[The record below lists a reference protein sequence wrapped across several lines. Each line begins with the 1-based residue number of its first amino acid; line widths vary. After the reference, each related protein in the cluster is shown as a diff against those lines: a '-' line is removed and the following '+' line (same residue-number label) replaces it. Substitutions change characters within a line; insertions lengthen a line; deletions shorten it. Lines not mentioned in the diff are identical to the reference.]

1 MRYHWLYVLA
11 FLTATPLADFAKPLA
26 PWGDVRVKHAWS
38 SIPANWETLGC
49 PSAGTTI
56 DLYIALNS
64 RHDNALID
72 ALYEVSD
79 PKHPR
84 HIHLTAAP
92 LARSFTYGA
101 HLSKEQVAELVRP
114 HPETLEF
121 VTSWLAHHGV
131 RPSSIS
137 MTHGGAWLTVSNVLV
152 SRANEMLGA
161 SYQLYRHAKVNDT
174 IIRTVSY
181 ALPEVLHAHIQA
193 VAPTTYFAS
202 IRTQRRTP
210 PRRSVKAAA
219 ALAETEATSGKPVT
233 VLSSR
238 TTSSQLRGL
247 YKTFAYVPAAADRNT
262 LGIYGYQRQYP
273 SQTDLAMYMSN
284 FRADVL
290 PPTLATFTVELVNGG
305 EYDPNNPGKEAN
317 LNVQYAS
324 AMVYP
329 TPIIFYSIGGW
340 MEVSDSGEP
349 LPGDVELETLGY
361 LFRKADIPQTISVSY
376 SDYEHQQNDTSLT
389 QLISSLRF
397 SRFVT
402 KPSAILSDH
411 QASQLSSSRWYYP
424 GGGSGGVVVVAAGV
438 IQRAH
443 RRWQSCV
450 VIAVLADVVRSRI
463 RVSSKWKGFR
473 AGIRKRNKKEEP
485 KSGAFALVR
494 ASANAN
500 GRRRERVRTRSR
512 LPNFWDSHAEKEGE
526 KLGQPSAGEE
536 YGGGN
541 ETERGWRRSGRR
553 RDGKGQREAD
563 DNWHKDKRDGV
574 AEVIDESEASK
585 RWAICEAV
593 GVGDV
598 KRARGA
604 AKYDHISQAGVE
616 SDQDC
621 LEDIPKPDQ
630 RVPMHPTFDCILSPS
645 SPVTLSDQPEPF
657 NSRFVI
663 PSPPQTALGH
673 HTVPLSCNVGGDDA
687 TPTVKT
693 TMAIPCLNTLAGVVK
708 LLITQISEKLSEC
721 RVADEKNVPEEYARV
736 VCILYAQLGA
746 RGVTVLYPS
755 GNDGVGKDCEEEDG
769 SVWFVPEFPA
779 SCPYLTA
786 VGGTTDFAPEVAAP
800 ISGGGFSEHF
810 LRPVYQDAAVSA
822 FLERQGTQYAGHYN
836 PAGRGIP
843 DIAAQALDFPIYFRN
858 ARVNEGGTSCSVPL
872 TINAQVVAGV
882 ISLLNDYLITNGRSP
897 LGFLNIRLYG
907 DGVAGLND
915 ITSGSNPGCGTNGFS
930 AVPGWDPVT
939 GHGTPDFQRLQ
950 NIFMTP
956 LGGAAGQGNQPK
968 IRGAW

>member
-1 MRYHWLYVLA
+1 MRYHWFYVLA

-38 SIPANWETLGC
+38 SVPANWETLGC

-181 ALPEVLHAHIQA
+181 ALPEVLHVHIQA

-238 TTSSQLRGL
+238 TTSSQLREL

-376 SDYEHQQNDTSLT
+376 SDYE
-389 QLISSLRF
+389 
-397 SRFVT
+397 
-402 KPSAILSDH
+402 
-411 QASQLSSSRWYYP
+411 
-424 GGGSGGVVVVAAGV
+424 
-438 IQRAH
+438 
-443 RRWQSCV
+443 
-450 VIAVLADVVRSRI
+450 
-463 RVSSKWKGFR
+463 
-473 AGIRKRNKKEEP
+473 
-485 KSGAFALVR
+485 
-494 ASANAN
+494 
-500 GRRRERVRTRSR
+500 
-512 LPNFWDSHAEKEGE
+512 
-526 KLGQPSAGEE
+526 
-536 YGGGN
+536 
-541 ETERGWRRSGRR
+541 
-553 RDGKGQREAD
+553 
-563 DNWHKDKRDGV
+563 
-574 AEVIDESEASK
+574 
-585 RWAICEAV
+585 
-593 GVGDV
+593 
-598 KRARGA
+598 
-604 AKYDHISQAGVE
+604 
-616 SDQDC
+616 
-621 LEDIPKPDQ
+621 
-630 RVPMHPTFDCILSPS
+630 
-645 SPVTLSDQPEPF
+645 
-657 NSRFVI
+657 
-663 PSPPQTALGH
+663 
-673 HTVPLSCNVGGDDA
+673 
-687 TPTVKT
+687 
-693 TMAIPCLNTLAGVVK
+693 
-708 LLITQISEKLSEC
+708 
-721 RVADEKNVPEEYARV
+721 KNVPEEYARV

-810 LRPVYQDAAVSA
+810 LRPVYQDVAVSA

-858 ARVNEGGTSCSVPL
+858 ARVNEGGTSCSVPVL
-872 TINAQVVAGV
+872 AGV